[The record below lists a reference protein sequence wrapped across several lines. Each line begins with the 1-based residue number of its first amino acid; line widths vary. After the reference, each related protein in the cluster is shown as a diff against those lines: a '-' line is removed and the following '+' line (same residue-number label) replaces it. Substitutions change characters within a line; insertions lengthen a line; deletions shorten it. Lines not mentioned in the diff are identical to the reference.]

1 MQTHRKILFT
11 KTASRCLPG
20 GPRCSNANSILFNAN
35 VLRSGLPEGSSAK
48 QDTLDLAVMYDISD
62 LAALYAQLAET
73 LTRTERESMR
83 KKIKK
88 QSE

>member
-35 VLRSGLPEGSSAK
+35 VLRSGLPEGLSAK

-62 LAALYAQLAET
+62 LYAQSAET